1 MWKSS
6 TIPAG
11 SNICDCS
18 AAVSSR
24 PYPPGISA
32 TVNVVSQVNSIYANK
47 APVRLRASQQ
57 GQVMV
62 EYAMILAAIIG
73 LLVFVSGF
81 GLVTA
86 RVLNWISNHM
96 F

>member
-1 MWKSS
+1 
-6 TIPAG
+6 
-11 SNICDCS
+11 
-18 AAVSSR
+18 
-24 PYPPGISA
+24 
-32 TVNVVSQVNSIYANK
+32 
-47 APVRLRASQQ
+47 
-57 GQVMV
+57 MV